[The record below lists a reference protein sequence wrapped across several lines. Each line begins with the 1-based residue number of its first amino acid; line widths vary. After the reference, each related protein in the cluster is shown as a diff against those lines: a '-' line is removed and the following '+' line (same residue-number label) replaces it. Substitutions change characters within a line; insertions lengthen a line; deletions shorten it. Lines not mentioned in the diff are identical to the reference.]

1 MATTASTGWLV
12 AALLIAC
19 RLIGASAFSVQLPSM
34 KSFSS
39 SDLPACSMNGAVSVL
54 LAPALA
60 ASLLAAPV
68 LPVAAQDEAPRTGQV
83 LFDTK

>member
-34 KSFSS
+34 TYSS
-39 SDLPACSMNGAVSVL
+39 SDSPACSMNGAVSVL

-83 LFDTK
+83 IFDTK